1 MLGAAVCLPR
11 GRLWLTWGPFVGLA
25 FQKTHFPFLSST
37 LTLHISLPS
46 VVLFY
51 MVGVLFLLIYFC
63 CSCWFF
69 FSTSY
74 FVFEYSRLTGFPGGS
89 AVKKQPARQDDPG
102 DAGWISGL
110 GRSLGV
116 GHGNPL
122 QYSCLKNPM
131 VWGDWWTTV
140 LKSRS
145 TT

>member
-1 MLGAAVCLPR
+1 MGRGLREDAGGCGLSPPGEAMAYLGAVC
-11 GRLWLTWGPFVGLA
+11 WVSFSEDA
-25 FQKTHFPFLSST
+25 FPLSIIYTYTSHFPAFCRAV
-37 LTLHISLPS
+37 LHGRGAFPS
-46 VVLFY
+46 H
-51 MVGVLFLLIYFC
+51 LFLLLLLV
-63 CSCWFF
+63 F

-131 VWGDWWTTV
+131 V
-140 LKSRS
+140 
-145 TT
+145 